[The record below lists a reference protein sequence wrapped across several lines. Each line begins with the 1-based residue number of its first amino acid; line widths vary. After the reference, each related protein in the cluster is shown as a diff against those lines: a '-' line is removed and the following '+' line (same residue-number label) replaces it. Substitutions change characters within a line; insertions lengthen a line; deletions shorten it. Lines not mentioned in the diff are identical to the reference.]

1 MYEIFEKVSIST
13 YIINNGRKKEEFSE
27 HINYL

>member
-13 YIINNGRKKEEFSE
+13 YIINNGRKKEFSE